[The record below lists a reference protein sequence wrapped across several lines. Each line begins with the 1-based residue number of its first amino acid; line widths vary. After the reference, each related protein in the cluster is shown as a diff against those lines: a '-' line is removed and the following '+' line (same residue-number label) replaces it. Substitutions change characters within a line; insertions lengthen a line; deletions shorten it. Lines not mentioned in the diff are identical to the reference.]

1 MLEVVHLTK
10 VYKAKGGVETKALN
24 DVSVR
29 FPETGMVFLL
39 GKSGSGKSTLLNV
52 CGGLDSPTSGE
63 VIVKGR
69 SSKNFSQSDFDSYRN
84 TFIGFVFQEY
94 NILNEFTVEDNIAL
108 ALELQGKPK
117 DKKAIKQLL
126 DDVDLGSFAKRKP
139 NTLSGGQ
146 KQRIAIARALIKH
159 PEIIMADE
167 PTGALDS
174 NTGKQVFDTLKKL
187 SKTKLVIVV
196 SHDRDF
202 AEEYGDRIIELKDGK
217 IISDVTKEE
226 AKAQAV
232 GENLEMLG
240 ENTLSVK
247 DGAALTQADYQ
258 YIQAF
263 LSRNKNAIISSGEK
277 DIADFKKASHITEN
291 GSKEYFA
298 KTDENRIPKKN
309 YNGKQTKFIRSKL
322 PLRHA
327 FRIGVSGL
335 KAKPFRLI
343 FTILLCSAAFI
354 MFGLFST
361 LMLYDKNET
370 LYQTLDD
377 AHVNVLHVDKLYK
390 YTEKVT
396 SNYDGETH
404 VYENILSA
412 HARATQSEVDQI
424 AQAFGNEAFGVTAF
438 SPSEY
443 YTYSGYT
450 PSSVL
455 LENVNLTEA
464 GKYYEANL
472 LYAGY
477 LPEGHAFRNRI
488 TLGRYPQADDEILI
502 SSYTASVL
510 VKANYQTASDSPFL
524 IGKTI
529 TFTQPDH
536 GNPHEATYKISGVF
550 DSGDRELSEKYGA
563 YQKKTTKPTSDD
575 EQMQQ
580 SKDLRNLA
588 SALADGYHEIAF
600 FNETAAEAIRQCSKS
615 NNAALER
622 ALSDTYERYAGF
634 ADTKM
639 QAGDSFE
646 APMCYHK
653 AMLLSMASEMK
664 PVWFGGK
671 SSVSGGE
678 TVITSELFAKLAEK
692 QRDRDYSSLFQS
704 IAGEYANETYA
715 PTESTMIDWLYN
727 LTPNPDDP
735 ADVAAYRKFLT
746 LTGAGGKYETQVKQY
761 LFGRE
766 SFEISSV
773 SESYSAT
780 AIDWLYRA
788 AEGIVS
794 VYESASSLNTY
805 DIILS
810 ETQTEDIVNAVYQRY
825 AAAFGAPKLEILVAV
840 NAENG
845 FGFKPAG
852 ETQNFT
858 VVGVTPYRSP
868 YNNNRFFV
876 CDSDYATLVKIYEDN
891 AEYTSGSSSYE
902 YTFTYTE
909 PAEAQYDVIFL
920 PYSSANR
927 SDLAMF
933 SYDFGDSDTRFS
945 IGNTQAK
952 SLETVNEFVEELST
966 VFMWMGIVLAVF
978 SMLLLSNFIATSI
991 SYKKKEIGILRAVGA
1006 RGADVFK
1013 IFYSESFVI
1022 ALICLALGIAGSIA
1036 GCNMINTE
1044 ISNTL
1049 GASIFVFG
1057 GSSVAILLGIAAITS
1072 AAATFLPVFAAA
1084 RKKPVEAIR
1093 AL

>member
-217 IISDVTKEE
+217 ILSDVTKAE

-232 GENLEMLG
+232 GANIEVIG
-240 ENTLSVK
+240 DNTLSVK

-258 YIQAF
+258 YIYTF

-277 DIADFKKASHITEN
+277 EISDFKKVSHITEN
-291 GSKEYFA
+291 GGKEYFA
-298 KTDENRIPKKN
+298 ETDEKQIPKKE
-309 YNGKQTKFIRSKL
+309 YDGKKTKFIRSKL
-322 PLRHA
+322 PMRHA
-327 FRIGVSGL
+327 FKIGVSGL

-343 FTILLCSAAFI
+343 FTILLCSVAFI

-377 AHVNVLHVDKLYK
+377 AGVNVLHVDKRY
-390 YTEKVT
+390 KVT
-396 SNYDGETH
+396 TEYDDYSYDTAYH
-404 VYENILSA
+404 TRV
-412 HARATQSEVDQI
+412 TDQEI
-424 AQAFGNEAFGVTAF
+424 EKISKVFGNETFGVVAF
-438 SPSEY
+438 QSYSGSI
-443 YTYSGYT
+443 YSGYQT
-450 PSSVL
+450 QSVKIGNVSSL
-455 LENVNLTEA
+455 PGE
-464 GKYYEANL
+464 YYNAEIR
-472 LYAGY
+472 YAGY
-477 LPEGHAFRNRI
+477 LPENHAFRSKLVEGTYPAAGAEGNRQI
-488 TLGRYPQADDEILI
+488 CV

-510 VKANYQTASDSPFL
+510 LAGKLFENAANERDL
-524 IGKTI
+524 IGKAI
-529 TFTQPDH
+529 ELSSQYN
-536 GNPHEATYKISGVF
+536 GNAATYTISGIF
-550 DSGDRELSEKYGA
+550 DSGDQILSQKYSKYKEEVAPSANPSEIEKQ
-563 YQKKTTKPTSDD
+563 QK
-575 EQMQQ
+575 EI
-580 SKDLRNLA
+580 
-588 SALADGYHEIAF
+588 SALSDELEDGYHEIAF
-600 FNETAAEAIRQCSKS
+600 FNEITANRIAAASATKDTSFSDSINSSYSVGFIREQNNDIYAIPY
-615 NNAALER
+615 
-622 ALSDTYERYAGF
+622 LSETLLS
-634 ADTKM
+634 
-639 QAGDSFE
+639 QAGATF
-646 APMCYHK
+646 
-653 AMLLSMASEMK
+653 
-664 PVWFGGK
+664 F
-671 SSVSGGE
+671 VSGKTSLQQGE
-678 TVITSELFAKLAEK
+678 TVLSLNALRNIIEPARYVDISDLSEKIQQKAIEEGFEYYGNVYTWLSNDIETLPPEDTEYQAFMYFK
-692 QRDRDYSSLFQS
+692 SLTDEG
-704 IAGEYANETYA
+704 GEYHENALRYK
-715 PTESTMIDWLYN
+715 I
-727 LTPNPDDP
+727 
-735 ADVAAYRKFLT
+735 
-746 LTGAGGKYETQVKQY
+746 
-761 LFGRE
+761 
-766 SFEISSV
+766 
-773 SESYSAT
+773 
-780 AIDWLYRA
+780 
-788 AEGIVS
+788 
-794 VYESASSLNTY
+794 SLNLNEKTFPIAEVDENERTFMDWCY
-805 DIILS
+805 TLEARSCENNGDKILLEES
-810 ETQTEDIVNAVYQRY
+810 QLEKIAATLLEKLGEFNLNELSVKVRVY
-825 AAAFGAPKLEILVAV
+825 ASDGEKLVGTAKTL
-840 NAENG
+840 
-845 FGFKPAG
+845 K
-852 ETQNFT
+852 
-858 VVGVTPYRSP
+858 VVGLNLYEGGNDFLFLS
-868 YNNNRFFV
+868 
-876 CDSDYATLVKIYEDN
+876 DSDYAECKTVTEAYN
-891 AEYTSGSSSYE
+891 ANSSS
-902 YTFTYTE
+902 TAKTHTNYTE
-909 PAEAQYDVIFL
+909 PTDAKYDVVFL

-927 SDLAMF
+927 NDLSMF
-933 SYDFGDSDTRFS
+933 SYEYGKDDSRFA
-945 IGNTQAK
+945 IGNAQGQ
-952 SLETVNEFVEELST
+952 SLEMVNGIINEMSK
-966 VFMWMGIVLAVF
+966 VFMWVGIVLAAF

-1022 ALICLALGIAGSIA
+1022 ALICLVLGIAGSIV
-1036 GCNMINTE
+1036 GCNILNQE
-1044 ISNTL
+1044 LGSTL
-1049 GASIFVFG
+1049 NASIFVFG
-1057 GSSVAILLGIAAITS
+1057 GASIAILLGIAAVTS
-1072 AAATFLPVFAAA
+1072 AVATFLPVFGAA

>member
-52 CGGLDSPTSGE
+52 CGGLDSPTFGE

-126 DDVDLGSFAKRKP
+126 EDVDLGSFAKRKP

-217 IISDVTKEE
+217 ILSDVTKAE
-226 AKAQAV
+226 AQAQAV
-232 GENLEMLG
+232 GANIEVIG
-240 ENTLSVK
+240 DNTLSVK

-258 YIQAF
+258 YIYTF

-277 DIADFKKASHITEN
+277 EISDFKKVSHITEN
-291 GSKEYFA
+291 GGKEYFA
-298 KTDENRIPKKN
+298 ETDEKQIPKKN
-309 YNGKQTKFIRSKL
+309 YDGKKTKFIRSKL
-322 PLRHA
+322 PMRHA

-343 FTILLCSAAFI
+343 FTILLCSVAFI

-377 AHVNVLHVDKLYK
+377 AGVNVLHVDKVYK
-390 YTEKVT
+390 YTEKT
-396 SNYDGETH
+396 TYTYDGETH
-404 VYENILSA
+404 SYTNDRTA
-412 HARATQSEVDQI
+412 HSRATDTEVEKI
-424 AQAFGNEAFGVTAF
+424 AKLFGNETFGVTAF
-438 SPSEY
+438 SVSDY
-443 YTYSGYT
+443 YYSGYS
-450 PSSVL
+450 PDSVK
-455 LENVNLTEA
+455 LENVDLSEA
-464 GKYYEANL
+464 GKYYTAEL

-488 TLGRYPQADDEILI
+488 ILGKYPEADDEILI

-510 VKANYQTASDSPFL
+510 VKAKYETASDVAIL

-529 TFTQPDH
+529 TFNQPDH
-536 GNPHEATYKISGVF
+536 GNPHAATYKISGVF
-550 DSGDRELSEKYGA
+550 NSGDRELSEKYQA
-563 YQKKTTKPTSDD
+563 YQEKTTKPASET

-580 SKDLRNLA
+580 SKDLQNLS
-588 SALADGYHEIAF
+588 SALKDGYHEIAF
-600 FNETAAEAIRQCSKS
+600 FNETTAKAIRQYSKPS
-615 NNAALER
+615 NAALER
-622 ALSDTYERYAGF
+622 ALNNTNERGAGF
-634 ADTKM
+634 ADTPI
-639 QAGDSFE
+639 QQGDYFYPE
-646 APMCYHK
+646 IYYHK
-653 AMLLSMASEMK
+653 ITLLDMLDDT
-664 PVWFGGK
+664 
-671 SSVSGGE
+671 E
-678 TVITSELFAKLAEK
+678 TVWLNDKHAVSNGEAVISVGLFTTLADKQNNRDFSELW
-692 QRDRDYSSLFQS
+692 QSLYN
-704 IAGEYANETYA
+704 EYTDAVYV
-715 PTESTMIDWLYN
+715 PSESTMIAWLFN
-727 LTPNPDDP
+727 ETPNPDD
-735 ADVAAYRKFLT
+735 ADDVAAYQKFLT
-746 LTGAGGKYETQVKQY
+746 LTGAGGKYETQTKQY

-766 SFEISSV
+766 YFEIPSV
-773 SESYSAT
+773 SANFSAT
-780 AIDWLYRA
+780 ANEWLNYA
-788 AEGIVS
+788 AYGIIRD
-794 VYESASSLNTY
+794 VYEEANLTRY

-810 ETQTEDIVNAVYQRY
+810 KTQIENIIKEVYKRY
-825 AAAFGAPKLEILVAV
+825 FTAFGAPTFEIQVAV
-840 NAENG
+840 ATENG
-845 FGFKPAG
+845 YERAG
-852 ETQNFT
+852 KAQKFT
-858 VVGVTPYRSP
+858 VTGISPYRFSD
-868 YNNNRFFV
+868 YGSGNRFFV
-876 CDSDYATLVKIYEDN
+876 CDSDYDTLTKIYTENVVYD
-891 AEYTSGSSSYE
+891 SGTSSYE

-909 PAEAQYDVIFL
+909 PADAKYDVIFL
-920 PYSSANR
+920 PYSSEKR

-933 SYDFGDSDTRFS
+933 SYEFDNDDTRFS

-952 SLETVNEFVEELST
+952 SLETVNGIVEDMSK
-966 VFMWMGIVLAVF
+966 VFMWVGIVLAAF

-1022 ALICLALGIAGSIA
+1022 ALICLVLGIAGSIV
-1036 GCNMINTE
+1036 GCNMLNNE
-1044 ISNTL
+1044 IGSTL
-1049 GASIFVFG
+1049 NASIFVFG
-1057 GSSVAILLGIAAITS
+1057 GTSIAILLGIAAITS
-1072 AAATFLPVFAAA
+1072 AAATFLPVFGAA